1 METKSTI
8 FVSFDEP
15 FVGLLFLFFFASFKC
30 KSNQNKLKQLN
41 LPGYRAI
48 LFMSGVF
55 ISPAKLRG
63 AYALLFMYIHC
74 NKIICVLDH
83 MYIHYYCLY

>member
-1 METKSTI
+1 METKTTI

-15 FVGLLFLFFFASFKC
+15 IVGLLFLFFFASFKC
-30 KSNQNKLKQLN
+30 KSNQNNKAAESSG
-41 LPGYRAI
+41 LPIAI

-55 ISPAKLRG
+55 ISPAKHRG
-63 AYALLFMYIHC
+63 AYELLFMYIHC